1 MESPGPWKSPGKLF
15 RPEVLLGDK
24 VSSHLSSMHLT
35 CVLDGWAWFGTPD
48 NGSGHKIL
56 GVAQVNS

>member
-35 CVLDGWAWFGTPD
+35 CVLDGLGHQTMDLGTRF
-48 NGSGHKIL
+48 
-56 GVAQVNS
+56 